1 MIIDRKIK
9 VFLNI
14 DCFTSLNEANILREE
29 NTKINL
35 LTDFVCCS
43 LSVHLQT
50 EQSKDTYP
58 SYLSNNYI
66 GFSKQSSGYSIFN
79 HHVITF
85 PVNIA
90 NVVTHNAAL

>member
-29 NTKINL
+29 NTKRNL

-50 EQSKDTYP
+50 EQSKDTYQIIILG
-58 SYLSNNYI
+58 SVNNH
-66 GFSKQSSGYSIFN
+66 K
-79 HHVITF
+79 VILF
-85 PVNIA
+85 LIIMS
-90 NVVTHNAAL
+90 